1 MLDTFSTQVQTAVAT
16 ISDNV
21 PYVLAIVGL
30 LWGIHLFNWFV
41 GYRLNQFGIVPRRLR
56 GLPGIIVSPFLH
68 GDFNHLFFNSIP
80 FVILASL
87 LSLYGW
93 PIFIYVTVV
102 VAVLGG
108 FATWLLA
115 RPGSHIGASAVIMG
129 YWSYLLV
136 YAYYQPS
143 WLSIVLAIV
152 CVYYF
157 GSFLFNVFPR
167 SAKSSWEGHLFGLL
181 AGLFAAY
188 SSPYFVNWWTNFLA
202 SRAA

>member
-1 MLDTFSTQVQTAVAT
+1 MMLENISSQVESAVVLIRA
-16 ISDNV
+16 NM
-21 PYVLAIVGL
+21 PYVLGMAGV
-30 LWGIHLFNWFV
+30 LWLIHFFNWFV
-41 GYRLNQFGIVPRRLR
+41 GYRLNQFGIIPRYLR
-56 GLPGIIVSPFLH
+56 GLPGIFFSPFLH

-80 FVILASL
+80 FIILASL
-87 LSLYGW
+87 VLLYGW
-93 PIFIYVTVV
+93 IVFIYVTVV

-115 RPGSHIGASAVIMG
+115 RRGSHIGASSVIMG
-129 YWSYLLV
+129 YWSFLLV

-157 GSFLFNVFPR
+157 GSFLLNVFPR

-188 SSPYFVNWWTNFLA
+188 TSSYASLWITNYLNPG
-202 SRAA
+202 